1 MAYNRLT
8 FKFDL
13 PHTMNRMIH
22 HHDSAPACADK
33 QGSMKGFDQEFT
45 DIVDYILRITLRI
58 WEGKQVGLC
67 ADYYSDDCPVYTL
80 AGMTVGAEEVTQ
92 NTLSTLA
99 AFPDRT
105 LHADNIIWGGDD
117 EHGFHTSHLIST
129 QMTNMGDTEYGPAT
143 GKHATIQVIAHCVV
157 KENRIV
163 EEWLVRDNYSL
174 VEQLGYNPDEI
185 ALAQAQAEPQ
195 VRYQEWHQS
204 ELSRVPN
211 AVNAERR
218 ALPDTLSDT
227 QNTEALILASLQNI
241 WNCRMVGDVNQ
252 AYSENAELHAS
263 ANRELSGHEEIAQ
276 FYISFFGTFSN
287 LKLALD
293 YSCQQAAADGG
304 TDVAVRWTMV
314 GDHTGSKLF
323 GAPSGAPILILGESQ
338 FHVVDGKIVEEW
350 TVFDQLAVLSQIHR
364 ARLKAPNSAS
374 DLDNNFGNDKN

>member
-1 MAYNRLT
+1 
-8 FKFDL
+8 
-13 PHTMNRMIH
+13 MNRMIH
-22 HHDSAPACADK
+22 HHDSAPASAEK
-33 QGSMKGFDQEFT
+33 QGSMKGFDTEFT

-67 ADYYSDDCPVYTL
+67 IDYYSEDCPVYTL

-117 EHGFHTSHLIST
+117 EQGFHTSHLIST
-129 QMTNMGDTEYGPAT
+129 QMTNMGDTDYGPAT
-143 GKHATIQVIAHCVV
+143 GKHAKIQVIAHCIV
-157 KENRIV
+157 KDNRII

-174 VEQLGYNPDEI
+174 VEQLGFNPDEI
-185 ALAQAQAEPQ
+185 ARAQAITEPQ
-195 VRYQEWHQS
+195 ARYQEWHDS
-204 ELSRVPN
+204 ELARVPS
-211 AVNAERR
+211 AVSSKRQ
-218 ALPDTLSDT
+218 ALPDNLNDPE
-227 QNTEALILASLQNI
+227 NAEALVLASLQNI

-252 AYSENAELHAS
+252 AYSENAKLHAS

-293 YSCQQAAADGG
+293 YSCYQAAQDGG
-304 TDVAVRWTMV
+304 VDVAVRWTMV

-323 GAPSGAPILILGESQ
+323 GAPSAAPILILGESQ
-338 FHVVDGKIVEEW
+338 FHVVDGKITEEW

-364 ARLKAPNSAS
+364 ARLNTLESTS
-374 DLDNNFGNDKN
+374 DIGEDNGS